1 VAQVIGDP
9 MKYSGPID
17 LRALV
22 DVDSLYDKGL
32 MPFTFMGFPTCT
44 VNEHGLPS
52 DADAQRYIAAVQSA
66 GVPVG
71 IWLNSPIEGTGFAGV
86 TGENISLVQDTLS
99 RLKQQFPIDY
109 VTQLIDRL
117 FREASAGDT

>member
-1 VAQVIGDP
+1 

-71 IWLNSPIEGTGFAGV
+71 IWLNSPIEGTGFVGV
-86 TGENISLVQDTLS
+86 TRENIP
-99 RLKQQFPIDY
+99 RLMAAIPKLTQFPKDFAIELY
-109 VTQLIDRL
+109 DRL
-117 FREASAGDT
+117 FRQASAGDT

>member
-1 VAQVIGDP
+1 

-17 LRALV
+17 LHALV
-22 DVDSLYDKGL
+22 DLDSLHANGA
-32 MPFTFMGFPTCT
+32 MHWTFFAFPACT
-44 VNEHGLPS
+44 VNEHGVPP

-71 IWLNSPIEGTGFAGV
+71 IWLNSPIDGTGFAAV
-86 TGENISLVQDTLS
+86 TGENISLVQDTLA
-99 RLKQQFPIDY
+99 RLKQQFPIDC

-117 FREASAGDT
+117 FRQASAGDT